1 MYYLVYLTI
10 VSYSDITNNKQAYK
24 DLRGTFWKIRFR
36 LLISSKAIISL
47 HSMFFGDFRP
57 IGHTAGMNTILC
69 LSSGYLR
76 VAEEEQAED
85 RIGSEEINEGPAKAP
100 ACQR

>member
-1 MYYLVYLTI
+1 M
-10 VSYSDITNNKQAYK
+10 SFEA
-24 DLRGTFWKIRFR
+24 
-36 LLISSKAIISL
+36 
-47 HSMFFGDFRP
+47 FRP
-57 IGHTAGMNTILC
+57 ISQTLHRAVHTAGMNTTLC

-85 RIGSEEINEGPAKAP
+85 RIGSEEVNEGPAKAP

>member
-1 MYYLVYLTI
+1 M
-10 VSYSDITNNKQAYK
+10 
-24 DLRGTFWKIRFR
+24 KIHFR

-47 HSMFFGDFRP
+47 HPMSFEASQP
-57 IGHTAGMNTILC
+57 ISQTLHTAVHTAGMSTTLC

-85 RIGSEEINEGPAKAP
+85 RIGSEEVNEGPAKAP